1 VVNGCVVA
9 LAAFESIII
18 CPALKLIVTGTA
30 RQVIR
35 IKSACQAIVAEYKE
49 LATGKETGADVTDS
63 RC

>member
-18 CPALKLIVTGTA
+18 CPALQLIVTGTA

-35 IKSACQAIVAEYKE
+35 ITSACQAIVADLKSW
-49 LATGKETGADVTDS
+49 LPGRKPGPM
-63 RC
+63 